1 MPMQAQ
7 ELYLND
13 KAQLPISVPGLLAV
27 LGTEG
32 FVHSL
37 VADLLD
43 SQVVASIT
51 CTHGVKCH

>member
-1 MPMQAQ
+1 
-7 ELYLND
+7 
-13 KAQLPISVPGLLAV
+13 LAV

-37 VADLLD
+37 VANLLD